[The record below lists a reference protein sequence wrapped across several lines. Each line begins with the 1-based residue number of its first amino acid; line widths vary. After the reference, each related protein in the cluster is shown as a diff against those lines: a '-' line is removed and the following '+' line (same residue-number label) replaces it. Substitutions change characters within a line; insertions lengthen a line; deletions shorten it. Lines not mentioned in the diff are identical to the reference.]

1 MPKQAEHYTD
11 DNLLWANK
19 ERTAG
24 HGLDTPGLVF
34 LLSLIPWFGHPWTS
48 FSVAPYSVVP

>member
-1 MPKQAEHYTD
+1 MSKQAEHYTD

-34 LLSLIPWFGHPWTS
+34 LLSLIPWFGHPLTS
-48 FSVAPYSVVP
+48 FSVVPYSVVP